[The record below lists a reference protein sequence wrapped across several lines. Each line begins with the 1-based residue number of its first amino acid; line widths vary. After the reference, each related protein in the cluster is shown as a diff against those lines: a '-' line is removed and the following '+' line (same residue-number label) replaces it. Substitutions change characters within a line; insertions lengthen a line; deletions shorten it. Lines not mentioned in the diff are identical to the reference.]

1 MELFFLIVTDFAE
14 PLSFLP
20 RAILVGGLCF
30 GVFFLFERRNP
41 ERVYKKGKYGI
52 WFLFFVYLSIVL
64 DYAFFSRAPGSRH
77 RIDLILGE
85 SWGTTARSHAY
96 VIENV
101 LMTVPLG
108 AFLGVLWRAR
118 TKKGTIVRAFLVSM
132 AASICLE
139 LAQLATGRGYCQVDD
154 VATNAVGGLL
164 GAIFAVHFAWRDM
177 REEMQA
183 VPHHPPCGHR
193 DS

>member
-1 MELFFLIVTDFAE
+1 MFLLFARC
-14 PLSFLP
+14 SSK
-20 RAILVGGLCF
+20 
-30 GVFFLFERRNP
+30 
-41 ERVYKKGKYGI
+41 RVYKKGKYGI
-52 WFLFFVYLSIVL
+52 WFLFFVYLCIVL

-108 AFLGVLWRAR
+108 AFLGVLWRAK
-118 TKKGTIVRAFLVSM
+118 TKKRTIVRAFLVSM
-132 AASICLE
+132 ASSICLE

-154 VATNAVGGLL
+154 VATNAIGGLL
-164 GAIFAVHFAWRDM
+164 GAIFVVYFAWRDTS
-177 REEMQA
+177 EEKQA
-183 VPHHPPCGHR
+183 APHHPLHGHR

>member
-1 MELFFLIVTDFAE
+1 MGKGILR
-14 PLSFLP
+14 PLWGF
-20 RAILVGGLCF
+20 
-30 GVFFLFERRNP
+30 
-41 ERVYKKGKYGI
+41 YM
-52 WFLFFVYLSIVL
+52 L
-64 DYAFFSRAPGSRH
+64 DYAFFSREPGSRH

-118 TKKGTIVRAFLVSM
+118 TKKMTLLCVFLVSM

-154 VATNAVGGLL
+154 VATNAIGGLL
-164 GAIFAVHFAWRDM
+164 GAIFAVLFAWRDK

-183 VPHHPPCGHR
+183 VPHHPPRDHR